1 LNQIITK
8 SNTKFREFYLT
19 FIYYENRNQEVT
31 MAQYELTAQI
41 RKYSGKESAKKLRK
55 SDKIPSVFYGP
66 NTRPIKLTV
75 DNSHLQKILK
85 KTAGDNIILG
95 LKIESE
101 KGIDSKL
108 VMLKELQSDPIKD
121 RYLHVDFMEVSLD
134 KEITLDVPVRLINTP
149 VGVSNGG
156 ILQHVRREITISC
169 LPNKLVEFIEVDVA
183 GLDIGETLHIE
194 HIELPDGINCVQ
206 EGHLTVATVMA
217 PTVKEIEEEAET
229 VEEAEGEAAKPG
241 GEVSETEE

>member
-1 LNQIITK
+1 
-8 SNTKFREFYLT
+8 
-19 FIYYENRNQEVT
+19 

-41 RKYSGKESAKKLRK
+41 REKTGKEAAKKLRK
-55 SDKIPSVFYGP
+55 SDKVPSVFYGP
-66 NTRPIKLTV
+66 GTAPIKITV

-95 LKIESE
+95 LQIESE
-101 KGIDSKL
+101 KGIDSRL
-108 VMLKELQSDPIKD
+108 VMLKELQTDPIKD

-134 KEITLDVPVRLINTP
+134 KEITLDVPVLLVNTP

-156 ILQHVRREITISC
+156 VLQHVRREITISC

-183 GLDIGETLHIE
+183 GLDIGETLHIKD
-194 HIELPDGINCVQ
+194 IELPEGIKSVQ
-206 EGHLTVATVMA
+206 EETLTVATVMA

-229 VEEAEGEAAKPG
+229 VEETEDEKAKPG
-241 GEVSETEE
+241 AEATETEE